1 MGVAGIALCGVRMA
15 STESIEHTDLEV
27 KAIAENIADTREA
40 IEELSREGKDTSRL
54 HSALVAMT
62 DIFTRRFRY
71 RRLVNESQQPDESG
85 S

>member
-1 MGVAGIALCGVRMA
+1 MA

-40 IEELSREGKDTSRL
+40 IEKLGREGKDTSRL
-54 HSALVAMT
+54 HFALVAMA

-71 RRLVNESQQPDESG
+71 RRLIKESQRPDESKP
-85 S
+85 